1 MIRSLTRNLERK
13 VRRMVMRKGRRIWV
27 VAVALLFFASLSAF
41 AAGPAA
47 SKKKGNYVVGISNS
61 MYGNLWREEHVA
73 SAVAVAKAYIKRGW
87 LENVIVQQSGADV
100 ALQIQQ
106 IRNMIN
112 QKVDMILINPA
123 SATGLVGVM
132 EEAKEAG
139 IPCIC
144 MDAELLG
151 ADRSVALSVATDKYK
166 EAYDDL
172 KYVVKAIGGKGKVV
186 FLMGIAGDQP
196 TQRRLEGAKA
206 VLDEFPDLELLT
218 TVYANYNQSTA
229 ESTMNDIISTYPQID
244 VVFNASDMGLGVLR
258 AFQHAGRPLP
268 ALTGDPNN
276 AWVINAKQLRD
287 KGTKLIYAS
296 TANPP
301 GIGGTAMH
309 IAAYLLNGYKFKAGV
324 LQDNEYLY
332 PVKAMM
338 TPENL
343 DSWLKYFKGKDPS
356 TYISEVAGEDEIA
369 KLFE

>member
-1 MIRSLTRNLERK
+1 MKKRGLWLF
-13 VRRMVMRKGRRIWV
+13 V
-27 VAVALLFFASLSAF
+27 LLFFLVSLASF
-41 AAGPAA
+41 AAPE
-47 SKKKGNYVVGISNS
+47 SKKPGNYVLGISNS
-61 MYGNLWREEHVA
+61 TYGNLWREKHVA
-73 SAVAVAKAYIKRGW
+73 EATAVAQFYMNRGW
-87 LENVIVQQSGADV
+87 LSGVVVQQSGPDV
-100 ALQIQQ
+100 AVQIQQ

-144 MDAELLG
+144 MDAELIG
-151 ADRSVALSVATDKYK
+151 ADREVALSVATDKFK
-166 EAYDDL
+166 EAYNDL
-172 KYVVKAIGGKGKVV
+172 KYVAQAKGGKGNVV

-196 TQRRLEGAKA
+196 TQKRLEGAKA
-206 VLDEFPDLELLT
+206 VMAEFPGLKLLT
-218 TVYANYNQSTA
+218 TVYAGYNQSTA
-229 ESTMNDIISTYPQID
+229 ESVMNDVISTYPKID
-244 VVFNASDMGLGVLR
+244 IVFNAGDMGLGVLR

-287 KGTKLIYAS
+287 KGVKLIHAV

-301 GIGGTAMH
+301 GIGGTAVH
-309 IAAYLLNGYKFKAGV
+309 IAAYLLNGYEFKPGV

-332 PVKAMM
+332 PVKAMI
-338 TPENL
+338 TTENL
-343 DSWLKYFKGKDPS
+343 DQWLTYFKGQDPS
-356 TYISEVAGEDEIA
+356 AYISEVAGEEDIA

>member
-1 MIRSLTRNLERK
+1 MKKRGLWLF
-13 VRRMVMRKGRRIWV
+13 
-27 VAVALLFFASLSAF
+27 VALFFLVSLVAF
-41 AAGPAA
+41 TQQA
-47 SKKKGNYVVGISNS
+47 SKKEGNYVVGVSNS
-61 MYGNLWREEHVA
+61 MYGNLWREKHVA
-73 SAVAVAKAYIKRGW
+73 EAVAVAKEYIKMGW
-87 LENVIVQQSGADV
+87 LKDVVVQQSGPDV
-100 ALQIQQ
+100 AVQIQQ

-144 MDAELLG
+144 MDAELIG
-151 ADRSVALSVATDKYK
+151 ADREVAVSVATDKYK
-166 EAYDDL
+166 EAYNDL
-172 KYVVKAIGGKGKVV
+172 KYVVQTVGGKGKVV

-206 VLDEFPDLELLT
+206 VLAEFPNLELLT
-218 TVYANYNQSTA
+218 TVYAGYNQSTA
-229 ESTMNDIISTYPQID
+229 ESVMNDVISTYPQID
-244 VVFNASDMGLGVLR
+244 IVFNAGDMGLGVLR

-287 KGTKLIYAS
+287 QGVKLIYAV

-301 GIGGTAMH
+301 GISGTAMR
-309 IAAYLLNGYKFKAGV
+309 IAAYLLNGYNFKQGV

-338 TPENL
+338 TDKNL
-343 DSWLKYFKGKDPS
+343 DYWLTYFKGQDPS
-356 TYISEVAGEDEIA
+356 AYISEVAGAGDIA
-369 KLFE
+369 KIMQ